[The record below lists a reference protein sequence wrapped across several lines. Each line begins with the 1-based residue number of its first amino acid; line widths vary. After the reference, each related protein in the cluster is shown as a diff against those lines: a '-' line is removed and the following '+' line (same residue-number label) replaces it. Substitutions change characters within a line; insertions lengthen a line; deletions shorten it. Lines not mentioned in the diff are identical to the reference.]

1 MGGFH
6 QFDGDKPLVYLL
18 PRDVVS
24 LIAEGLLTPPS
35 EEEIKDR
42 SKADSFSKL
51 IVLVQTLWF
60 VMQAIARHVEPL
72 PITELEVATLAY
84 TPPILG
90 IYVCWWNKPL
100 GVTQPIRVSKSVWD
114 GGCADP
120 QSFWESFAE
129 LLTGKLRSIYNM

>member
-6 QFDGDKPLVYLL
+6 QFDGNKPLVYLL

-24 LIAEGLLTPPS
+24 LVARGVLNPPS

-42 SKADSFSKL
+42 SKSDSFSKI
-51 IVLVQTLWF
+51 IVLMQTLWF
-60 VMQAIARHVEPL
+60 VMQSIARHIERL

-84 TPPILG
+84 TVPILG

-100 GVTQPIRVSKSVWD
+100 GVAQPIRIPKSVWD
-114 GGCADP
+114 TPGPSYRESLWD
-120 QSFWESFAE
+120 SFVHA
-129 LLTGKLRSIYNM
+129 LTGES